1 MAAPALFGF
10 KETQIVSL
18 LSLNPPPERKHNQ
31 AGERSVCVPLCE
43 RCYCIIQYN
52 KGLQPG
58 YLVVLSC
65 WKHIFFIHF
74 IPIQRL

>member
-31 AGERSVCVPLCE
+31 AGERSVCVSLCV
-43 RCYCIIQYN
+43 
-52 KGLQPG
+52 KD
-58 YLVVLSC
+58 VTVLYSITKVYSQVT
-65 WKHIFFIHF
+65 W
-74 IPIQRL
+74 